1 MSTYRGL
8 SQTARDAIRDTM
20 MPDGRMLTVAEFI
33 RSQGGGKTW
42 GNGANR
48 RPVWGGDSCGCPDDR
63 CIGHHHDAGE
73 DCGCLRVAL
82 EHVAAANA

>member
-20 MPDGRMLTVAEFI
+20 MPDGRMLTVAEFV
-33 RSQGGGKTW
+33 RSHGGKTW

-48 RPVWGGDSCGCPDDR
+48 RWVWTGDSCGCPDDR
-63 CIGHHHDAGE
+63 CIGHHHDE
-73 DCGCLRVAL
+73 DEECGCLRVAL
-82 EHVAAANA
+82 DQVAAVQA